1 MDGDGLIPF
10 SEELEELE
18 SAGDTMI
25 GALGEELLL
34 AEFDGELTAVALE
47 PFERWL
53 FPIRG
58 CSSLGK
64 LVKAPLLTISVILS
78 KYTSKLRKTS

>member
-1 MDGDGLIPF
+1 MDGDGLIPLLEE
-10 SEELEELE
+10 SEELD

-53 FPIRG
+53 FPIGG